1 MFGQVSTGAL
11 SDLEKVTKQAYAM
24 VTMFG
29 LNDRVGNISYY
40 DSSGQNEF
48 GFGKPYSE
56 RTAQVIDEEVSKIVE
71 GQYQRAKRILTDS
84 KDKLTALAAQL
95 LDKEVIFKEDLEKI
109 FGQRPFERPAPPTT
123 NGNGSATATPATP
136 TDAPP
141 AAPQQV

>member
-11 SDLEKVTKQAYAM
+11 SDLEKVTKQAYDM

-29 LNDRVGNISYY
+29 LNERVGNISYY
-40 DSSGQNEF
+40 DSSGQNEY

-71 GQYQRAKRILTDS
+71 GQYQRAKRILNES
-84 KDKLTALAAQL
+84 KDKLTALAGQL

-109 FGQRPFERPAPPTT
+109 FGQRPFERPAPPAV
-123 NGNGSATATPATP
+123 NGHGGTAPAAEAP
-136 TDAPP
+136 SDAPP
-141 AAPQQV
+141 AAHQQA